1 MVIPM
6 KNNLS
11 YPKGNG
17 GLWKVISTLAIG
29 LASVTSA
36 MALAQDSIPDG
47 PVSINVAYA
56 PGGSTD
62 LMARTLQGPF
72 SEALGHSVVVEN
84 RPGGSTI
91 IGTTHV
97 INAEPNGQT
106 LLYGTNATLLNQILR
121 NYEDYDPLTDL
132 AHVGIAATQSLGVL
146 AHPSLGVDTIEE
158 LIEYARENPGAINFA
173 SSGNASL
180 QHIAGEMLN
189 SAADIDITH
198 IPYTG
203 AGPAMTDLVAG
214 RADIMI
220 TSLLGAGD
228 YLESG
233 QLKLLATTGPE
244 RTQAYPD
251 TPTVAEAGYPEYAAV
266 SYQAF
271 YAPKDT
277 PASIIDQLNSAL
289 RQAAND
295 DLVAQVLETGLELR
309 ITSPSEMTEFL
320 RNEAERYEAIIE
332 EVGISL

>member
-1 MVIPM
+1 MVNDM
-6 KNNLS
+6 KNKTFH
-11 YPKGNG
+11 PQGNRSFKK
-17 GLWKVISTLAIG
+17 LITMLTFG
-29 LASVTSA
+29 LAAIAATA
-36 MALAQDSIPDG
+36 ALAENSIPAG

-84 RPGGSTI
+84 RAGGSTI

-97 INAEPNGQT
+97 INADPNGQV

-121 NYEDYDPLTDL
+121 GYENYDPVTDL

-146 AHPSLGVDTIEE
+146 AHPSLGVGTMEE
-158 LIEYARENPGAINFA
+158 LINYARENPGSINFA

-180 QHIAGEMLN
+180 QHIAGEMLK
-189 SAADIDITH
+189 SAANIDITH

-228 YLESG
+228 YLDSG
-233 QLKLLATTGPE
+233 QLKLLATTGPQ
-244 RTQAYPD
+244 RTAANPEV
-251 TPTVAEAGYPEYAAV
+251 PTVAEAGYPDYAAV

-271 YAPKDT
+271 YAPKGT
-277 PASIIDQLNSAL
+277 PETIINQLNSAL
-289 RQAAND
+289 REAANE
-295 DLVAQVLETGLELR
+295 DLVAQVLGRGLELR
-309 ITSPSEMTEFL
+309 ITSPSEMTDFL
-320 RNEAERYEAIIE
+320 RAEKEKYETIIE

>member
-1 MVIPM
+1 M
-6 KNNLS
+6 KNKTHQ
-11 YPKGNG
+11 PARAGHFK
-17 GLWKVISTLAIG
+17 KFATVLAIG
-29 LASVTSA
+29 LAAVTATS
-36 MALAQDSIPDG
+36 ALAQDAIPDG

-97 INAEPNGQT
+97 INAEPDGRT

-121 NYEDYDPLTDL
+121 DYENYNPLTDL

-146 AHPSLGVDTIEE
+146 AHPSLNIDTMEE
-158 LIEYARENPGAINFA
+158 LIDYARNNPGAINFA

-180 QHIAGEMLN
+180 QHIAGEMLKA
-189 SAADIDITH
+189 AADIDIMH
-198 IPYTG
+198 IPYSG

-228 YLESG
+228 YLETG

-244 RTQAYPD
+244 RTQANPEV
-251 TPTVAEAGYPEYAAV
+251 PTVAEAGYPDYAAV

-271 YAPKDT
+271 YAPAGT
-277 PASIIDQLNSAL
+277 PEAVINQLNAAL
-289 RQAAND
+289 RDAAD
-295 DLVAQVLETGLELR
+295 EGLVAQVLERGLELR
-309 ITSPSEMTEFL
+309 ITSPEEMTEFL
-320 RNEAERYEAIIE
+320 RNEAQTYEAIIE
-332 EVGISL
+332 EVGITL